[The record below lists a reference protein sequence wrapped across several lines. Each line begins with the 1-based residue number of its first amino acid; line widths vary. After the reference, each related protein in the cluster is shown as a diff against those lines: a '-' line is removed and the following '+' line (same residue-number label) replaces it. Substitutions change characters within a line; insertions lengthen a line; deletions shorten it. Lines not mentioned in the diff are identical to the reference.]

1 MCVEDPTY
9 INGITKRLYHDI
21 ATKRNTVAT
30 RVERAIRHAIIL
42 MFNTG
47 SNFIALKLIL
57 LYNSFVCFV
66 LTPRGV
72 SGLKYCGELFGAKK
86 LITKRDR

>member
-30 RVERAIRHAIIL
+30 R
-42 MFNTG
+42 G
-47 SNFIALKLIL
+47 QNFI
-57 LYNSFVCFV
+57 FVMAAW
-66 LTPRGV
+66 
-72 SGLKYCGELFGAKK
+72 EAE

>member
-30 RVERAIRHAIIL
+30 RVERAIRHAITL

-47 SNFIALKLIL
+47 SNKTDIFIESFGEKDSMTNKTFIATFTENLAE
-57 LYNSFVCFV
+57 S
-66 LTPRGV
+66 PR
-72 SGLKYCGELFGAKK
+72 L
-86 LITKRDR
+86 